1 MKEQLSSSLYLPDN
15 KMPENINFII
25 IDDSKEDCYLVKKRL
40 ETLDKSFNII
50 TFLSAQE
57 AYNYINKT
65 GTNTPNYPTKNIIIL
80 DIYMPLMDGF
90 EFVEEFENLPKE
102 VQSNYLVCALTSSI
116 NKSYTDK
123 ISNYKSV
130 KYFLEKPIKTE
141 NLLDL
146 IAS

>member
-1 MKEQLSSSLYLPDN
+1 MLN
-15 KMPENINFII
+15 NINFII

-40 ETLDKSFNII
+40 QTLNKEYNIT

-57 AYNYINKT
+57 AYKYIKTT
-65 GTNTPNYPTKNIIIL
+65 GTSTPDYPTKNIIIL

-102 VQSNYLVCALTSSI
+102 VQDKYLVCALTSSV
-116 NKSYTDK
+116 NKTYTDK
-123 ISNYKSV
+123 INNYKSV

-141 NLLDL
+141 TLLDI